1 MNDNININ
9 KNQHN
14 DAIEYDPKFDN
25 KFSLSRKNKDP
36 ISVVTVSLI
45 GGKKQSV
52 AIITGLT
59 CLWYSRAT
67 NIMIKRQHTKPYERN
82 ICSNKVEYST
92 AVGPYCITHDV
103 KVPFCIPEFSIRK
116 IILHYFQ
123 IVNNEGKSGIGYDMI
138 IGRDL
143 MVQLG
148 LLGDFKLQVLQWDG
162 TTVPMK

>member
-1 MNDNININ
+1 MENNIKN
-9 KNQHN
+9 KYQHN

-67 NIMIKRQHTKPYERN
+67 NSITKREN
-82 ICSNKVEYST
+82 IEDYKCKIYSKKVEYDMFREICDNLLLE
-92 AVGPYCITHDV
+92 AG
-103 KVPFCIPEFSIRK
+103 FFF
-116 IILHYFQ
+116 IL
-123 IVNNEGKSGIGYDMI
+123 
-138 IGRDL
+138 
-143 MVQLG
+143 
-148 LLGDFKLQVLQWDG
+148 
-162 TTVPMK
+162 